1 MTEIR
6 VLIADDHA
14 VLRVG
19 LKMFID
25 SQTDMVCVGEAD
37 NGKNAITQTHALQ
50 PDVLLLDIGMPELG
64 GLEALPELRNVSPNA
79 QILVLT
85 MHSEDHYLRQAL
97 SLGAAGYVLKKA
109 ADQELLSAIRA
120 VNQGEIYIH
129 PSLTRALLEDMLPE
143 TASNQEPT
151 TKTPLSEREEVVIQ
165 EVARGYT
172 NQEIA
177 DHLSISVKTVETYRS
192 RAMRK
197 LGLNNRSELVRYA
210 LKNNWL

>member
-1 MTEIR
+1 MSEIR

-19 LKMFID
+19 LKLFIN
-25 SQTDMVCVGEAD
+25 SQADMVCVGEAD
-37 NGKNAITQTHALQ
+37 NGKHAITQTKELQ

-64 GLEALPELRNVSPNA
+64 GLEALPELVKAAPNT

-129 PSLTRALLEDMLPE
+129 PSLTRTLLENMLPE
-143 TASNQEPT
+143 TASQQEQT
-151 TKTPLSEREEVVIQ
+151 AKNPLSEREEEVIQ
-165 EVARGYT
+165 EVARGYS

-177 DHLSISVKTVETYRS
+177 DRLSISIKTVETYRS